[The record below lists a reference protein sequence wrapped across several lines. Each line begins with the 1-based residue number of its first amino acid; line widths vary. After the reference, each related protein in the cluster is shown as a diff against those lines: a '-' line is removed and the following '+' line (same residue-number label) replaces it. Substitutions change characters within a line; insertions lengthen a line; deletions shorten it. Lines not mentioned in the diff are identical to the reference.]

1 MPRPMHFE
9 IEAGVP
15 ERAMKF
21 YGELFGWTFKQWGEE
36 PYWLVTTGDPKAPG
50 IDGGLMARRGA
61 GPEGAQPVNA
71 FVCIVDVPDI
81 DAALARVVEL
91 GGTITVPKVAIPTVG
106 WLGYGK
112 DPEGNVFG
120 MMRMD
125 ESAR

>member
-1 MPRPMHFE
+1 MPRPVHFE
-9 IEAGVP
+9 IEAGEP

-50 IDGGLMARRGA
+50 IDGGLMPRRGA
-61 GPEGAQPVNA
+61 GPDGAQPVNA

-81 DAALARVVEL
+81 DAALARVVAL
-91 GGTITVPKVAIPTVG
+91 GGTITVPKMAVPTVG
-106 WLGYGK
+106 WLGYAK